1 MKKKGHKILL
11 ENFLALLREEEKISQ
26 VLDAGSG
33 RTSISALA
41 EYFPGADI
49 TALVYPGD
57 QRKIGKVRE
66 IGDFPILEWD
76 LCGGLASSYDLVTA
90 HLLLGEAAKFGHSMD
105 ELLEGLLSVQCRYLV
120 IIDYLEDPR
129 VSRERIEELCRAKG
143 LEVQYSGCVANDDW
157 QTWVDFTG
165 YHNFGYLFRREILG

>member
-49 TALVYPGD
+49 TALFYPGD

-66 IGDFPILEWD
+66 IGDFQFWNGIF
-76 LCGGLASSYDLVTA
+76 
-90 HLLLGEAAKFGHSMD
+90 AAVWPAAM
-105 ELLEGLLSVQCRYLV
+105 
-120 IIDYLEDPR
+120 I
-129 VSRERIEELCRAKG
+129 
-143 LEVQYSGCVANDDW
+143 W
-157 QTWVDFTG
+157 
-165 YHNFGYLFRREILG
+165 

>member
-1 MKKKGHKILL
+1 MKKGHVVLL
-11 ENFLALLREEEKISQ
+11 ENFLALLKGEEKIER

-33 RTSISALA
+33 RTSVSALA
-41 EYFPGADI
+41 EYFPKADI

-57 QRKIGKVRE
+57 QRKISKIKEVGE
-66 IGDFPILEWD
+66 FLILEQD
-76 LCGGLASSYDLVTA
+76 LCVDLAGSYDLVTA

>member
-1 MKKKGHKILL
+1 MKKGHVVLL
-11 ENFLALLREEEKISQ
+11 ENFLALLKGEEKIER

-33 RTSISALA
+33 RTSVSALA
-41 EYFPGADI
+41 EYFPKADI

-57 QRKIGKVRE
+57 QRKISKIKEVGE
-66 IGDFPILEWD
+66 FLILEQD
-76 LCGGLASSYDLVTA
+76 LCVGLAGSYDLVAA

-129 VSRERIEELCRAKG
+129 VSREKIEEVCTAKG
-143 LEVQYSGCVANDDW
+143 FVVQYSGCIANDEP
-157 QTWVDFTG
+157 QSWVDFTG
-165 YHNFGYLFRREILG
+165 CHNFGYLFRRGISG